1 MTPATITLRVPAG
14 APFRALAV
22 AAACRFGELCGA
34 PVADVAALEQALTRA
49 VDTVA
54 GTADHL
60 DLSCTCGPAGVDIA
74 LSAGGR
80 RQTFH
85 HPIS

>member
-14 APFRALAV
+14 APFQALAV
-22 AAACRFGELCGA
+22 AAACRFGELCGTPA
-34 PVADVAALEQALTRA
+34 AEVPALEHAVTRA
-49 VDTVA
+49 VATVA

-74 LSAGGR
+74 LSAGGHH
-80 RQTFH
+80 QVVH

>member
-14 APFRALAV
+14 APFQALAV
-22 AAACRFGELCGA
+22 AAACRFGELCGTPAAEA
-34 PVADVAALEQALTRA
+34 PALEQAVTRA
-49 VDTVA
+49 VATVA

-80 RQTFH
+80 HQVVH

>member
-14 APFRALAV
+14 APFQALAV
-22 AAACRFGELCGA
+22 AAACRFGELCGTPA
-34 PVADVAALEQALTRA
+34 AEVPALEHAVTRA
-49 VDTVA
+49 VATVA

-80 RQTFH
+80 HQVIH